1 MMTNRLTVLAVCL
14 AVGLG
19 AVSEPS
25 MAKKKKNK
33 KQVEAVQM
41 LPEYDHPSGKGYPNG
56 RPWQATA
63 YDFEIVKHK
72 LDVLDYKVDEVKG
85 DTETII
91 SEVDDVM
98 EGTETIISKV
108 DDVKADTESI
118 ITKLDEVH
126 SGIDGIGDEIAG
138 IADDVEML
146 KNTLSL
152 EVEVGSVSALGA
164 TLYVH
169 VSQNGVA
176 VGGLSADAFVYDNA
190 FPAAGASYCGDACFA
205 EGAAGVYMIDLSAD
219 AGPGSYAGALAVVTT
234 DDGDG
239 DEPDVASGTS
249 LVTFSV
255 EVTPEPL

>member
-1 MMTNRLTVLAVCL
+1 MITNRLTILAVCL

-25 MAKKKKNK
+25 MAKKKNK
-33 KQVEAVQM
+33 KKQAEAVQM
-41 LPEYDHPSGKGYPNG
+41 LPEYDHPSGKSYPNG

-72 LDVLDYKVDEVKG
+72 LDVLDYKVDEVKDDTETIISKVDDVKG

-91 SEVDDVM
+91 
-98 EGTETIISKV
+98 TKV

-118 ITKLDEVH
+118 ITKLDELQ

-146 KNTLSL
+146 KNTLSV
-152 EVEVGSVSALGA
+152 EVEVGSASALGA

-169 VSQNGVA
+169 VSQNGAA
-176 VGGLSADAFVYDNA
+176 VSGLGADAFVYDNA

-219 AGPGSYAGALAVVTT
+219 AGPGSYAGALAVITT
-234 DDGDG
+234 VDGGDG
-239 DEPDVASGTS
+239 DPDIANGTS
-249 LVTFSV
+249 LVSFNV
-255 EVTPEPL
+255 EGTPEPL